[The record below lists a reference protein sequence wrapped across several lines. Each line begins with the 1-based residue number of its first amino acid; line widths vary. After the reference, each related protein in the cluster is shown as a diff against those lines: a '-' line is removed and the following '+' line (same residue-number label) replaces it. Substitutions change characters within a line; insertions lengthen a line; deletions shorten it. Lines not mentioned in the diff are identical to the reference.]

1 MFETMVPRWVA
12 IILVSHIP
20 CYLPFDIQIV
30 ASPLSLACV
39 SKSFFLI
46 ALLTFLHQDRGPLVY
61 ACFIMEFHEPW
72 AYGCIFLSLFF
83 LPYHHTIAFHHMS
96 LVVYFISSSL
106 FYLLV
111 LLYILF
117 TLSGDPPQFITWRIV
132 TSLSLFIPRRLIQR
146 PLVWEGHLVRESFC

>member
-1 MFETMVPRWVA
+1 MFETMVAGWVA

-20 CYLPFDIQIV
+20 CYPHFDIQTV
-30 ASPLSLACV
+30 TSPLSLACV

-83 LPYHHTIAFHHMS
+83 LPYHYTIAFHRIS

-106 FYLLV
+106 FYLLLV

-132 TSLSLFIPRRLIQR
+132 TSFSLSIPQTLI
-146 PLVWEGHLVRESFC
+146 